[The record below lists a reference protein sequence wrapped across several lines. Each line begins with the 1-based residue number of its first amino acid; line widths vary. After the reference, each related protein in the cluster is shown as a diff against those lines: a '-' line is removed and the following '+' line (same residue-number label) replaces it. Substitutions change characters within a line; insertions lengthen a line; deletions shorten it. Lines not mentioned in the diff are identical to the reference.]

1 MKKLNLWLFL
11 SLFVAAFT
19 LTACGSDD
27 DDNPGGSDNPGTPS
41 SFCIC

>member
-19 LTACGSDD
+19 LCACGDD
-27 DDNPGGSDNPGTPS
+27 DDSGSPAPTR
-41 SFCIC
+41 